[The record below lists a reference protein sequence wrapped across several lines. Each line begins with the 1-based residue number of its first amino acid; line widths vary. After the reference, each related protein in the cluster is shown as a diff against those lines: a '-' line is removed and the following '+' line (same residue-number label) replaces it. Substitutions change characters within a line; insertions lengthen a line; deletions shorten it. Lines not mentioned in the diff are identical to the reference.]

1 MPKHK
6 TTDARPKAAQEQM
19 PNIPVDVDDDGV
31 LLSTTENRAAALR
44 WLAQGEGLNRDKLW
58 VLTYMDGGPE
68 LFGAKL
74 VDMADGTGGARAVD
88 DLEALILSAYNT
100 LVRSEF
106 RDAIGNALGI
116 DYDGPDELRGS
127 LSDRRD
133 HYRLKHGM
141 SPRTVIRHE
150 DKGALLLA
158 KQIEQTPL
166 TTGFKRVVLR
176 KMIEELS
183 NAEIKALITSIP
195 RLNDVV
201 REMCAETDV

>member
-1 MPKHK
+1 MPQ
-6 TTDARPKAAQEQM
+6 TEQGQARPDSANA
-19 PNIPVDVDDDGV
+19 DDK
-31 LLSTTENRAAALR
+31 LLAEPTTENRAAFLR
-44 WLAQGEGLNRDKLW
+44 WLAQGEGMTEQRLW
-58 VLTYMDGGPE
+58 LMSDVTE
-68 LFGAKL
+68 QLFG
-74 VDMADGTGGARAVD
+74 TGQGD
-88 DLEALILSAYNT
+88 DVYALITSAYNT

-116 DYDGPDELRGS
+116 DYDGPDEQAGS
-127 LSDRRD
+127 LSERRD
-133 HYRLKHGM
+133 YYRYKHGM

-150 DKGALLLA
+150 DKGAQLLA

-195 RLNDVV
+195 RMNDVV